1 MASSLNIVI
10 YLLNPLTALSP
21 VHATNYLFSDS
32 PEMNIVS
39 PMGCAML
46 LMVLDIGNKII

>member
-1 MASSLNIVI
+1 MASSLDIVI
-10 YLLNPLTALSP
+10 YLFNPLTALSP
-21 VHATNYLFSDS
+21 VHVTHYRFSDS
-32 PEMNIVS
+32 PEMKIVS